1 MRLFL
6 VRHGETVDNV
16 AGLYAG
22 VRDSALTA
30 HGALQAQR
38 LAAHLASRSRSPT
51 TGPITHIFSSDLQR
65 AAHTAQA
72 VIDAITRSPTA
83 PRDASP
89 LHLVKVPDLRERNFG
104 SAEGKRFGASRAD
117 SETHEAMRIRA
128 ERFVRWHLAELLAG
142 GGEGSIVVVS
152 HGLMLNSLLRVML
165 ARYAP
170 GELDRLAGPPGVER
184 GEYLTVWSNTG
195 YLEMVVKR
203 GDAVVVSLPDSVRSR
218 VSLLV
223 IRVNVVD
230 HLEGLKK
237 TRGGIGSAQFDN
249 RQRTL
254 DSFLTPS
261 SKKPRLE

>member
-22 VRDSALTA
+22 VRDSALTV
-30 HGALQAQR
+30 HGMLQAQR
-38 LAAHLASRSRSPT
+38 LSTHLASRSRSPT

-83 PRDASP
+83 PDGSP
-89 LHLVKVPDLRERNFG
+89 FRLHLVKVPDLRERNFG

-117 SETHEAMRIRA
+117 SETHEAMRARA

-152 HGLMLNSLLRVML
+152 HGLMLNSLLRVLL

-170 GELDRLAGPPGVER
+170 AELERLAGPPGVER
-184 GEYLTVWSNTG
+184 GEYLTAWSNTG

-203 GDAVVVSLPDSVRSR
+203 GVAAAVPSGGLNVSLV
-218 VSLLV
+218 V

-237 TRGGIGSAQFDN
+237 TRGGIGSAQFDS